1 MPNDDHR
8 LDRDRPVLAGLLH
21 GECVHGP
28 AVTHDFLAVAYV
40 VDGRA
45 VMELRGQWR
54 LEIGDVVLVPAGEPH
69 RMIETDAVV
78 RWGARFCATCLAR
91 TAPSYLLEPFARVR
105 AGGSAVVRI
114 PVARRE
120 FVESLFIEL
129 TRESERGGAASM
141 TVLSSLLTLLMT
153 EIDRA
158 NSLHA
163 ELPSSSDLVASAM
176 RVIERRCLTP
186 ISLRDVAKALG
197 RSPAHLTT
205 ALRKAT
211 GRSVGQWI
219 AAHRLAEARRRLLHT
234 DERVEQIAEQVGYG
248 DATHFIRLFR
258 REHGLTPSAWRA
270 SARG

>member
-1 MPNDDHR
+1 MQNDQHQ
-8 LDRDRPVLAGLLH
+8 PVFASRREG

-28 AVTHDFLAVAYV
+28 AMTHDFLVLAFV
-40 VDGRA
+40 VEGRA
-45 VMELRGQWR
+45 TIELRGQWR
-54 LEIGDVVLVPAGEPH
+54 LEVGDVVLVPAGEPH
-69 RMIETDAVV
+69 RLVETDAVV
-78 RWGARFCATCLAR
+78 RWGVGFCATCLAR
-91 TAPSYLLEPFARVR
+91 ETPSHLLEPFARVR

-114 PVARRE
+114 PVDRRE
-120 FVESLFIEL
+120 FVESLFVEL
-129 TRESERGGAASM
+129 ARESARGVGASM
-141 TVLSSLLTLLMT
+141 VVLSCLLTVLMT

-163 ELPSSSDLVASAM
+163 ELPPGSDLVANAM

-234 DERVEQIAEQVGYG
+234 DERVEVIAEHVGYG
-248 DATHFIRLFR
+248 DATHFIRMFR

>member
-1 MPNDDHR
+1 MTEH
-8 LDRDRPVLAGLLH
+8 DRPVFAGRLH
-21 GECVHGP
+21 HECKPGP
-28 AVTHDFLAVAYV
+28 ARTHDFLV
-40 VDGRA
+40 VVFVVGGRA
-45 VMELRGQWR
+45 TIELRGRWR
-54 LEIGDVVLVPAGEPH
+54 LEAGDVALVPAGEPH
-69 RMIETDAVV
+69 RMIEADADV
-78 RWGARFCATCLAR
+78 RWGLRFCATCLAR
-91 TAPSYLLEPFARVR
+91 ETPVNLLEPFARVR

-114 PVARRE
+114 PVERRP
-120 FVESLFIEL
+120 FVESLFVEL
-129 TRESERGGAASM
+129 ARESERAAAAD
-141 TVLSSLLTLLMT
+141 TAVLSSLITLLMT

-163 ELPSSSDLVASAM
+163 ELPVGSDLVASAM
-176 RVIERRCLTP
+176 RVIERRCLAP

-234 DERVEQIAEQVGYG
+234 DERVEVIAEQVGYG
-248 DATHFIRLFR
+248 DATHFIRMFR
-258 REHGLTPSAWRA
+258 REYGLTPAAWRA